1 MATQPIQGVQQLY
14 RAEPR
19 SPYCCDPSCK
29 SCQALRAEYDRLK
42 RDDSMETRGSELN

>member
-1 MATQPIQGVQQLY
+1 MATQPAQEVQQFY
-14 RAEPR
+14 GAEPR

-42 RDDSMETRGSELN
+42 VNDSETRGSE